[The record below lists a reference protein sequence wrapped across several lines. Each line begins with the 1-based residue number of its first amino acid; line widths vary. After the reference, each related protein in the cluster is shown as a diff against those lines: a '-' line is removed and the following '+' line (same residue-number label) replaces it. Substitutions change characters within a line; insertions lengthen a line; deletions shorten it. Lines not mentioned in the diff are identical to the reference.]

1 MIKLLLI
8 LLWPAGIGIILAMAA
23 LLTRRDAATAPG
35 RRRQSPGP
43 LGLTARHAG
52 AGSREPRAVAALVVM
67 AAGLAV
73 AYGVML
79 AVGLAAVHGGPSIDQ
94 PVFRFLTAHHR
105 EHLWKSL
112 MGEATQFG
120 YKWTTWGAAAAAGTC
135 LAFLWK
141 EHRWVPPVAL
151 GSLIVIDHFFIR
163 AVTDTF
169 HRVPPPGSG
178 GTFPSGGCD
187 RVVVF
192 YGLIAYLL
200 WRAVS
205 GRRGP
210 AIWSAAVVAAL
221 GFNES
226 YSRTY
231 LGLHWLTDTLSGLL
245 CGGLEL
251 CVFILAVRALLGP
264 ATAVGATVGLDAGA
278 GGRETA
284 QAASPAAPSRLARP
298 ASGGG
303 AG

>member
-1 MIKLLLI
+1 MIKFLLI
-8 LLWPAGIGIILAMAA
+8 LLWPAGIGIIVAAAA
-23 LLTRRDAATAPG
+23 LLARRDASAAPG
-35 RRRQSPGP
+35 RRRQSRWPFGW
-43 LGLTARHAG
+43 TARHAG
-52 AGSREPRAVAALVVM
+52 AGSREQRAVAALVVM
-67 AAGLAV
+67 ATGLAV

-79 AVGLAAVHGGPSIDQ
+79 AAGLAAVHGGPSIDH
-94 PVFRFLTAHHR
+94 PVFRFLAAHHR

-112 MGEATQFG
+112 MSETTQFG

-151 GSLIVIDHFFIR
+151 GSLIVVDHFFIR
-163 AVTDTF
+163 VITDTF

-192 YGLIAYLL
+192 YGLVAYFL
-200 WRAVS
+200 WRAIS
-205 GRRGP
+205 GRRGA
-210 AIWSAAVVAAL
+210 AIWAAAVVAVL

-245 CGGLEL
+245 CGSLEL
-251 CVFILAVRALLGP
+251 AAFILAIRALLGP
-264 ATAVGATVGLDAGA
+264 ATAAPATVARHGSANGHEAAAGYVP
-278 GGRETA
+278 
-284 QAASPAAPSRLARP
+284 PARLARP
-298 ASGGG
+298 SAGGS